1 MAQKPVIGIRGV
13 NGFIGKHLWQYF
25 EGNGYKVITISRE
38 DCKDNNWLRLM
49 ISRCDVVINLAG
61 FGIFHIWTKKNQQK

>member
-25 EGNGYKVITISRE
+25 EGNGYKVITIPE
-38 DCKDNNWLRLM
+38 K
-49 ISRCDVVINLAG
+49 IAKTTIG
-61 FGIFHIWTKKNQQK
+61 